1 MRPLVA
7 THIGTFCT
15 DGSKPSVNSTSL
27 PQNPQS
33 GAPSCYRMT
42 AGYRNPVRF
51 ATCNCHTCNTTF
63 GITVSTHSVNIKTS
77 SLYTHRYK
85 HCSLCYLFEIIIW
98 FCWSSQTLG
107 VCFLHFYDQVS
118 QSHTPNIYVWRD
130 ELWFFR
136 KSAWFNHSTTKQQRH
151 FLL

>member
-42 AGYRNPVRF
+42 AGYSNTVRF

-63 GITVSTHSVNIKTS
+63 GVTVSTHGVNIKTF
-77 SLYTHRYK
+77 SLYTHRY
-85 HCSLCYLFEIIIW
+85 
-98 FCWSSQTLG
+98 SQTAHCVIYLKSSFG
-107 VCFLHFYDQVS
+107 SVGARRHSVS
-118 QSHTPNIYVWRD
+118 AFCIFMTKCLKATPLTSMCGEMNCGSSER
-130 ELWFFR
+130 
-136 KSAWFNHSTTKQQRH
+136 APG
-151 FLL
+151 